1 MENFINALTN
11 EQIIDVIVSGYVDS
25 ESPSVFH
32 PMYDRVYFIFN
43 NMKFEVCIDNL
54 GFINANSVTEIEIW
68 FELDEDD
75 KFSLMSIYSQL
86 FKTEQEITV
95 TSVNNQS
102 EPFGILT
109 LNYREG
115 LIDRHLCLDSHNFFG
130 FTFL

>member
-11 EQIIDVIVSGYVDS
+11 EPIIDVIVSGYIDS

-43 NMKFEVCIDNL
+43 NMKFEVCIDNF
-54 GFINANSVTEIEIW
+54 GFINANKVAEIEIW
-68 FELDEDD
+68 FELDDDD

-109 LNYREG
+109 LSYREG
-115 LIDRHLCLDSHNFFG
+115 LIDRQLCLDPHNFFG

>member
-1 MENFINALTN
+1 MKNFINSLTN
-11 EQIIDVIVSGYVDS
+11 EPIIDVIVSGYVDS

-32 PMYDRVYFIFN
+32 PMYGRVYFIFN
-43 NMKFEVCIDNL
+43 NMKFEVCIDDF
-54 GFINANSVTEIEIW
+54 GFIYANSVTEIEIW
-68 FELDEDD
+68 FDLDEDD
-75 KFSLMSIYSQL
+75 KFSLMSIYAQL

-95 TSVNNQS
+95 VSVTNQS

-115 LIDRHLCLDSHNFFG
+115 LIDRHLCLDPHNFFG